1 MPPVAGH
8 GANSGRIGEVMLAF
22 NLSVF
27 FRNLQGEEITL
38 HAKNEHCEVRF
49 SGGVKDLV
57 EHTDLSHHLSV
68 TLTNGDLACRIAF
81 EEVEEEEIP
90 ENTEVDV
97 ELVQSKEDQEIVLL
111 QTTFKFEEI
120 TLKPASMAEDDD
132 PDNGPLTA

>member
-1 MPPVAGH
+1 
-8 GANSGRIGEVMLAF
+8 MLAF

-27 FRNLQGEEITL
+27 FRNLKGEEITL
-38 HAKNEHCEVRF
+38 HAKNEHCELRF
-49 SGGVKDLV
+49 FGGVEDLV

-68 TLTNGDLACRIAF
+68 TLTNGDLTCRMAF

-97 ELVQSKEDQEIVLL
+97 ELVQSKEDGDIFLL
-111 QTTFKFEEI
+111 RTTFRFEEI
-120 TLKPASMAEDDD
+120 TLKPASMEDEDD